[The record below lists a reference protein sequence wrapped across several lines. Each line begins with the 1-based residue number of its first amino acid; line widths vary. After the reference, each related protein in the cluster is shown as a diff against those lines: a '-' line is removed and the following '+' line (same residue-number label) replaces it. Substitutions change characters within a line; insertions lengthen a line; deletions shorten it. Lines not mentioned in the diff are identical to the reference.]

1 MQSLENKWRMN
12 FWRGFKRS
20 LEEVVADP
28 AVLVVM
34 VEMAVQVGVIQVVQ
48 MEVGAQMEEV
58 QGQALLTED
67 RRQVLLGQIQVVQA
81 LVLVVEMLQEVNET
95 GDLVAHGMEDRWG
108 VREVGIYQ
116 IVLTEAK
123 IWPQEAEIAEELV
136 VEEVILGVLETLEV

>member
-1 MQSLENKWRMN
+1 
-12 FWRGFKRS
+12 
-20 LEEVVADP
+20 
-28 AVLVVM
+28 M